1 MLSFFLSATGCATT
15 KDYPVEPR
23 HSIYIPMYGDSVHI
37 YQSTGVSRVEAIK
50 KKDIIGFMC
59 FDPKEWEKHE
69 EYVDKLKRG
78 Y

>member
-1 MLSFFLSATGCATT
+1 
-15 KDYPVEPR
+15 
-23 HSIYIPMYGDSVHI
+23 MYGDSVHI